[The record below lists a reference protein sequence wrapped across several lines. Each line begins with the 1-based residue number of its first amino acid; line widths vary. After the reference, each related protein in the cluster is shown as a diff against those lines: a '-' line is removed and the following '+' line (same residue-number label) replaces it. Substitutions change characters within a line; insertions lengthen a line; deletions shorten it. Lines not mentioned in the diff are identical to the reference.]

1 MSNFYKNLVER
12 INSYKRIPA
21 SVTELYLNVKKYLPK
36 NPNILE
42 AGAHMGYDTYGLAR
56 IWSAG
61 RVYAF
66 EPVPDLYAELRE
78 RTRNLKNV
86 KTFKLALGNENRN
99 LEMYVS
105 GGGSTASSSI
115 LKPRDHLEVFPA
127 VTFDNKISVQVKK
140 VSDWAKSENI
150 SVIDLFWL
158 DMQGFE
164 VYALQGAGDLLRNVK
179 VIYTELCRN
188 ELYSGMFTKESYIEF
203 LDKSGFDLI
212 SLTGDGEISDGIF
225 VNKIILNK
233 GNNRD
238 NINS

>member
-1 MSNFYKNLVER
+1 MSNFYKNLIAR
-12 INSYKRIPA
+12 INSHKRIPTP
-21 SVTELYLNVKKYLPK
+21 VTELYFNVKKYLPK

-61 RVYAF
+61 NVYAF
-66 EPVPDLYAELRE
+66 EPVPNLYGELTK

-86 KTFKLALGNENRN
+86 KTYNLALGNENGN
-99 LEMYVS
+99 LEMFVS
-105 GGGSTASSSI
+105 AGDSSASSSI
-115 LKPRDHLEVFPA
+115 LKPKDHLEKFPS

-140 VSDWAKSENI
+140 ISDWAKSENI
-150 SVIDLFWL
+150 ITIDLLWL

-164 VYALQGAGDLLRNVK
+164 VYALEGAGDLLRKVK
-179 VIYTELCRN
+179 VIYTELCSE

-212 SLTGDGEISDGIF
+212 SVTGDGEINDGIF
-225 VNKIILNK
+225 VNKNHPQQRK
-233 GNNRD
+233 
-238 NINS
+238 